1 MNIPKYVGIVFTP
14 DLSGQPVAAPR
25 VIFGDNEINLRNEIL
40 RAYLDTVDEWK
51 DDPFTTQSIN
61 EIGWDIYT
69 STRAS
74 ANSPDAIHHPFE
86 GPGA

>member
-1 MNIPKYVGIVFTP
+1 MNIPKYVGVVYSPLNGKADWQSVRT
-14 DLSGQPVAAPR
+14 
-25 VIFGDNEINLRNEIL
+25 GDDENQVKSETLE
-40 RAYLDTVDEWK
+40 AYNRLVDHYRSAGESES
-51 DDPFTTQSIN
+51 FIN
-61 EIGWDIYT
+61 EIGWDIYV

>member
-1 MNIPKYVGIVFTP
+1 MNIPKYVGVVYDPAFDDGPHATFTG
-14 DLSGQPVAAPR
+14 DDEEAVIAATLSSYNELVATVR
-25 VIFGDNEINLRNEIL
+25 GDGVAESE
-40 RAYLDTVDEWK
+40 
-51 DDPFTTQSIN
+51 IN
-61 EIGWDIYT
+61 EIGWDIYA

>member
-1 MNIPKYVGIVFTP
+1 MNIPKYVGVVYAPLNGEP
-14 DLSGQPVAAPR
+14 DWQIIRTGNSEEV
-25 VIFGDNEINLRNEIL
+25 V
-40 RAYLDTVDEWK
+40 RALTLKVYNNFVNSCCENGEVE
-51 DDPFTTQSIN
+51 SYIN
-61 EIGWDIYT
+61 EIGWDIYV

>member
-1 MNIPKYVGIVFTP
+1 MNIPKYVGVVYAPFEDKP
-14 DLSGQPVAAPR
+14 DWQVVR
-25 VIFGDNEINLRNEIL
+25 TGDSEEVV
-40 RAYLDTVDEWK
+40 RAVTLEAFNRTVDRCRENGVSEA
-51 DDPFTTQSIN
+51 FIN
-61 EIGWDIYT
+61 QIGWDIYI

>member
-1 MNIPKYVGIVFTP
+1 MNIPKYVGVVYAPLNGEP
-14 DLSGQPVAAPR
+14 DWQSIRTGDSEEAVRADTLEAYNR
-25 VIFGDNEINLRNEIL
+25 VVYKCEEAGEPES
-40 RAYLDTVDEWK
+40 Y
-51 DDPFTTQSIN
+51 IN
-61 EIGWDIYT
+61 EIGWDIYA

>member
-1 MNIPKYVGIVFTP
+1 MNIPKYVGVVYTP
-14 DLSGQPVAAPR
+14 NNGEPDWQSVRGGDDEDAVRSRTLEAYNRLVSDFRR
-25 VIFGDNEINLRNEIL
+25 VGEPES
-40 RAYLDTVDEWK
+40 Y
-51 DDPFTTQSIN
+51 IN
-61 EIGWDIYT
+61 EIGWDIYV

>member
-1 MNIPKYVGIVFTP
+1 MNIPKYVGVVYTP
-14 DLSGQPVAAPR
+14 NNGKADWQSVRTGDDENQVKSETLEAYNRLVAHYRSAGESES
-25 VIFGDNEINLRNEIL
+25 F
-40 RAYLDTVDEWK
+40 
-51 DDPFTTQSIN
+51 IN
-61 EIGWDIYT
+61 EIGWDIYV